1 MRLVLPPR
9 RFRGDYARYLGGLAR
24 HGGFDSAMARYYF
37 HVENR
42 ADLIKDEEGKSARTR

>member
-1 MRLVLPPR
+1 MSECAAVLKNGGRYALRLLVTSIR
-9 RFRGDYARYLGGLAR
+9 RRT
-24 HGGFDSAMARYYF
+24 ARYYF

>member
-1 MRLVLPPR
+1 LRLVMPPR
-9 RFRGDYARYLGGLAR
+9 RSRGDYATYLGGLAR